1 MFEHYGSEQ
10 LVTLLYVLLDPA
22 RDEAVIGNAGHPPP
36 VLVRAD
42 GTLVELSPADGPP
55 LGVGLQERGETVVGF
70 GMHDT
75 VIAFTDGLIERRGED
90 ITEGQRRV
98 AHAAQAHHGSRLADV
113 VAALVEQVGDPSRD
127 DDIAV
132 IGARRLA

>member
-1 MFEHYGSEQ
+1 M
-10 LVTLLYVLLDPA
+10 
-22 RDEAVIGNAGHPPP
+22 
-36 VLVRAD
+36 
-42 GTLVELSPADGPP
+42 
-55 LGVGLQERGETVVGF
+55 GLQERGETVVGF
-70 GMHDT
+70 GVHDT

-98 AHAAQAHHGSRLADV
+98 AHAAQAHRDERLAEG
-113 VAALVEQVGDPSRD
+113 VACLVEQVGDPSRD